1 MANTRTYTDFW
12 QGAGIDRVRLTQS
25 LARPEEAAKELQA
38 VAKKLGAVANARLAI
53 DPRNERHAPRM
64 GTLGE
69 RGEMRSMADR
79 IVARATFWVREDVP
93 LGIDV
98 DRDGLEPAQIW
109 QGLAVLVDAPHS
121 AVVLNDYVIDQV
133 EVAKANNP
141 Q

>member
-1 MANTRTYTDFW
+1 MMWYPLIKLSTSSVGAATD
-12 QGAGIDRVRLTQS
+12 
-25 LARPEEAAKELQA
+25 
-38 VAKKLGAVANARLAI
+38 
-53 DPRNERHAPRM
+53 AP
-64 GTLGE
+64 L
-69 RGEMRSMADR
+69 
-79 IVARATFWVREDVP
+79 

-98 DRDGLEPAQIW
+98 HCDGPEPAQIW